1 MLGNIFYIVIAT
13 LTILIGANLKECYFT
28 IFLYLLSIGVLKHLN
43 FSIHIEQDV
52 NERFVW
58 IKTSQI

>member
-13 LTILIGANLKECYFT
+13 LTILIGANLKEWYLT

-43 FSIHIEQDV
+43 FTIHIEKDV